1 MMLLALTAAPVHA
14 RSPLPPVLRVSY
26 HSNTR
31 AQASLVL
38 RAEPPQL
45 HAPAIA
51 RASCGV
57 NLSLFYVQ
65 N

>member
-1 MMLLALTAAPVHA
+1 
-14 RSPLPPVLRVSY
+14 VLRD
-26 HSNTR
+26 
-31 AQASLVL
+31 
-38 RAEPPQL
+38 EPPQL

-65 N
+65 K